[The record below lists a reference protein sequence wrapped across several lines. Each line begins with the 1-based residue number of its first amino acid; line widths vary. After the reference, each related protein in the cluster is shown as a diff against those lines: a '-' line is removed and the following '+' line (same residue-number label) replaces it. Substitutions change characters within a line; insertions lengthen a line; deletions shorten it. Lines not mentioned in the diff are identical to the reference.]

1 VKTQLLTDRSLSL
14 KYLSSN
20 TTTNTYTQI
29 KTDWSTKENE
39 MSDPTYTPTNAAND
53 LSTLGD
59 SITRA
64 GIHGIRFTTATVL
77 GWIGAMKFT
86 AYEAGAIEGL
96 VASSPLT
103 NWLYSVFSLQGA
115 SNLIGTAEIATAALI
130 VIGAKFPKAALL
142 GALGAVATFLV
153 TASLLF
159 TAPVTEPSLGGFP
172 ALSVVPGQFLLKDI
186 VLLAAAVFLA
196 GDAVKRIARD
206 S

>member
-1 VKTQLLTDRSLSL
+1 M
-14 KYLSSN
+14 SN
-20 TTTNTYTQI
+20 AIHQTTN
-29 KTDWSTKENE
+29 DA
-39 MSDPTYTPTNAAND
+39 SD
-53 LSTLGD
+53 LGTLGD
-59 SITRA
+59 SIAQA
-64 GIHGIRFTTATVL
+64 GTHGIRFTTAAVL

-96 VASSPLT
+96 VASNPLT
-103 NWLYSVFSLQGA
+103 SWLYSVFSLQGA
-115 SNLIGTAEIATAALI
+115 SNLIGVTEIATAALL
-130 VIGAKFPKAALL
+130 VLGAKFPKVALL

-153 TASLLF
+153 TVSFLF

-196 GDAVKRIARD
+196 GDALKRIARD

>member
-1 VKTQLLTDRSLSL
+1 
-14 KYLSSN
+14 
-20 TTTNTYTQI
+20 
-29 KTDWSTKENE
+29 
-39 MSDPTYTPTNAAND
+39 MSDTTYSPANASEELNA
-53 LSTLGD
+53 LGD
-59 SITRA
+59 SISNA
-64 GIHGIRFTTATVL
+64 GVQGLRFTTATVL

-103 NWLYSVFSLQGA
+103 SWLYSVFSLQGA
-115 SNLIGTAEIATAALI
+115 SNLIGATEIAVAALI
-130 VIGAKFPKAALL
+130 IAGAKFPKAALL

-153 TASLLF
+153 TASFLF

-196 GDAVKRIARD
+196 GDALKRIARE

>member
-1 VKTQLLTDRSLSL
+1 
-14 KYLSSN
+14 
-20 TTTNTYTQI
+20 
-29 KTDWSTKENE
+29 
-39 MSDPTYTPTNAAND
+39 MSDANYSPAKASNELNA
-53 LSTLGD
+53 LGD
-59 SITRA
+59 SIANA
-64 GIHGIRFTTATVL
+64 GVQGIRFTTAAVL

-115 SNLIGTAEIATAALI
+115 SNLIGATEIAVAALI
-130 VIGAKFPKAALL
+130 IAGAKFPKAALL

-153 TASLLF
+153 TASFLF

-196 GDAVKRIARD
+196 GDALKRIAPE

>member
-1 VKTQLLTDRSLSL
+1 MTHVTNPPAASVNLS
-14 KYLSSN
+14 N
-20 TTTNTYTQI
+20 
-29 KTDWSTKENE
+29 
-39 MSDPTYTPTNAAND
+39 
-53 LSTLGD
+53 LGD
-59 SITRA
+59 AVSNVGTHA
-64 GIHGIRFTTATVL
+64 IRFSSAIVL

-115 SNLIGTAEIATAALI
+115 SNLIGSAEIAIALLL
-130 VIGAKFPKAALL
+130 VVGAKFSKVALL
-142 GALGAVATFLV
+142 GALGALATFFV
-153 TASLLF
+153 TASFLF

-186 VLLAAAVFLA
+186 VLLASALFLT
-196 GDAVKRIARD
+196 GDALRRIARN

>member
-1 VKTQLLTDRSLSL
+1 MPDA
-14 KYLSSN
+14 
-20 TTTNTYTQI
+20 
-29 KTDWSTKENE
+29 
-39 MSDPTYTPTNAAND
+39 TYTPANPSSD

-59 SITRA
+59 SITKA
-64 GIHGIRFTTATVL
+64 SVHGIRFTTATVL

-115 SNLIGTAEIATAALI
+115 SNLIGTAEIATAALLI
-130 VIGAKFPKAALL
+130 LGARFPKAALL
-142 GALGAVATFLV
+142 GAIGAVATFLV
-153 TASLLF
+153 TASFLF

-196 GDAVKRIARD
+196 GDAVKRIARE